1 MGFSESLGSRQ
12 QPTGPNARK
21 VAKFE
26 PGVGS
31 PESEPTSII
40 FNGLSSAA
48 WANFPPHGL
57 ENPPFLA
64 ENAKFIKDLWSAG
77 VGLAAH
83 YVLGIQGLREKNERP
98 SIMARH
104 S

>member
-64 ENAKFIKDLWSAG
+64 ENAKFIKDLWSAEWPRRLTKCLEFKVCAKKTG
-77 VGLAAH
+77 A
-83 YVLGIQGLREKNERP
+83 VL
-98 SIMARH
+98 
-104 S
+104 